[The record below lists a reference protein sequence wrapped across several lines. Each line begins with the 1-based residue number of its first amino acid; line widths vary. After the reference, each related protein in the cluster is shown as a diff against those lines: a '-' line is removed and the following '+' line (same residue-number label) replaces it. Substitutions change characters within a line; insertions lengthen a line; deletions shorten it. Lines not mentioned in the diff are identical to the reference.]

1 METSFVELTE
11 EQKSELEG
19 YVAWTSSLFQ
29 VILFLLATFV
39 IFKVFRYIYT
49 LIERDYPA
57 LIEYQWM
64 VPALIC
70 TICLYCI
77 SKKWAFGRK
86 ELRKIDEDL
95 KAGNARLITIEA
107 IECIEVTE
115 REDEG
120 PGYIIKD
127 KSQRTVV
134 FAGQYLLDYERKGFP
149 WTKIGILEAPKS
161 KVFFGLKPLGEPLK
175 PSFVREPLTREEIEN
190 IPDFYEEYKFIDIPF
205 ESFKVRSNQ

>member
-1 METSFVELTE
+1 METSLVELTE
-11 EQKSELEG
+11 EQKSELEN
-19 YVAWTSSLFQ
+19 YASWTTSVGQ
-29 VILFLLATFV
+29 IILFLLATFV

-49 LIERDYPA
+49 LIERNYPA
-57 LIEYQWM
+57 FAEYQWM

-77 SKKWAFGRK
+77 SKKWTGGRT
-86 ELRKIDEDL
+86 ERRKMEKDL
-95 KAGNARLITIEA
+95 KEGKALLIIIEA

-115 REDEG
+115 QEDEG

-127 KSQRTVV
+127 KSERTVI

-161 KVFFGLKPLGEPLK
+161 KVFFGLKQLGEPLK
-175 PSFVREPLTREEIEN
+175 PSFVREHLTREEIEN
-190 IPDFYEEYKFIDIPF
+190 IPGPYGEYKFIDIPF
-205 ESFKVRSNQ
+205 ENFKVRIRQ